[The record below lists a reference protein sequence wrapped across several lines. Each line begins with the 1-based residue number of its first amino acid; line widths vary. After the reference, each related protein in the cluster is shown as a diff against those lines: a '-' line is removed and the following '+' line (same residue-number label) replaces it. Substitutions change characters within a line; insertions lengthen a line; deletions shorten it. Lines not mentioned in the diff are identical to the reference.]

1 MATYNES
8 GVNIFAGD
16 EASRIAY
23 SAAIETFASRS
34 GMIGEATKMPGGFSG
49 ALDFGAFYLVM
60 NCDGVGTKI
69 DLALETGDF
78 SGMGH
83 DLLAMVADDSVC
95 TGAETVSIT
104 NTIDTNRV
112 LPEEVA
118 KMMESLKNACIQEK
132 VNIIGGEIAELG
144 NTLSKTIWN
153 ATAIGIVAK
162 DRFIT
167 GEDIFPGDCVIALEE
182 RGFRSNGFSLVRYI
196 LKENNVALGDF
207 FSEGISYGK
216 ALLTPS
222 TLYSAAMLSII
233 GRYDQTAKVHIK
245 GIAHITGG
253 GLAGNFSRILKKKKL
268 GADLP
273 NIFPMPLIMKR
284 LQELGQVE
292 DREAYR
298 TWNGGNGML
307 VVVAK
312 EDSEKTLS
320 LLKEQGI
327 TAKIAGEITD
337 TSKILHRNYGV
348 FAKREEMMEWK
359 EN

>member
-1 MATYNES
+1 MATYKDS
-8 GVNIFAGD
+8 GVNISAGD
-16 EASRIAY
+16 TASQIAY
-23 SAAIETFASRS
+23 AAAMETFASRN
-34 GMIGEATKMPGGFSG
+34 GMIGESVKMPGGFSG

-69 DLALETGDF
+69 DLALEIGDF
-78 SGMGH
+78 SGMGD
-83 DLLAMVADDSVC
+83 DLLAMVADDAVC

-118 KMMESLKNACIQEK
+118 NMMESLKNACIRQK
-132 VNIIGGEIAELG
+132 VSVVGGEIAELG

-167 GEDIFPGDCVIALEE
+167 GQTLARGDHVIALQEE
-182 RGFRSNGFSLVRYI
+182 GFRSNGFSLVRYI

-207 FSEGISYGK
+207 FSDGVSYGK

-222 TLYSAAMLSII
+222 TLYSGAVLSII
-233 GRYDQTAKVHIK
+233 GRYNESPKVDVK

-253 GLAGNFSRILKKKKL
+253 GLAGNFYRILKKKGL

-273 NIFPMPLIMKR
+273 NIFPMSPIMRR
-284 LQELGQVE
+284 LQKLGRVE
-292 DREAYR
+292 DREAYK
-298 TWNGGNGML
+298 TWNGSNGMIL
-307 VVVAK
+307 VVAK
-312 EDSEKTLS
+312 EDSVKTIS

-327 TAKIAGEITD
+327 LAQVAGEITN
-337 TSKILHRNYGV
+337 TGKIIHRNYGA
-348 FAKREEMMEWK
+348 FAKEGEMMEW
-359 EN
+359 ED